1 MLYVALSRVGRE
13 DAVKIYKPQDHMN
26 PNHMRNVVYKE
37 IFDDNLVVAN
47 SVQEGYIPS
56 ANDMQVQD
64 NIENDDT
71 YIQPAIGENGDLV
84 EEIIS
89 NMDML

>member
-1 MLYVALSRVGRE
+1 
-13 DAVKIYKPQDHMN
+13 MN

-47 SVQEGYIPS
+47 SIQEGCIPS

-71 YIQPAIGENGDLV
+71 YIQPTIGENGDLV

-89 NMDML
+89 NMDMLWIYLLHVPTNWMYNDHQI